1 MFTIQAVIKNFCLLS
16 ADKGHF
22 LYVYLIKDYKQVNLK
37 QIRNI
42 AIIAHVDH
50 GKTTLIDQLLQ
61 QSNIFRQ
68 NQVVQEQFLD
78 SNDLERE
85 RGITILSK
93 NISIPFKDVK
103 INLIDT
109 PGHSDFGGEVERV
122 LKMADGVLLLVDS
135 FEGPMPQ
142 TRFVLEKALHLNL
155 KPIIVINKI
164 DRADNRPEEVLD
176 EIYDL
181 FIDLDAN
188 EDQLDFPIIYASGR
202 DGWGIKELS
211 DERKDLTPLLD
222 SIIENI
228 PQPVFDDGPLQLQVT
243 TLDYNDYVG
252 RIGIG
257 RIFRGTLKKGN
268 PLSIIKR
275 NGEIKKAS
283 LKQLFIF
290 EGIERKE
297 VEEVSSGDICALVGV
312 EDIDIGDT
320 IADSENPEPLPIIP
334 IDEPTISMNF
344 TVNTSPFYGKEGKYV
359 TSRHLYERLQKEL
372 QQNVALQVQD
382 TGSPDTFKVSG
393 RGILHLSIL
402 IENMR
407 REGYELAI
415 GAPKVIYKEI
425 DGKKAEPIEILVVD
439 VPSESAGKVI
449 ELVGQKKGEMVNME
463 QKGSLTKLEFHI
475 PSRGLMGLRNRVLNA
490 TGGEGIMHHR
500 FYQYEFFKGSIT
512 QRQAGVLI
520 SMHEGQATAYAI
532 NSLQDRGK
540 FFIEP
545 GDVVYRG
552 QIVGEYNKDNDIEV
566 HVQRGKKLTNMR
578 AAGAD
583 KAAKIAPSVKF
594 TLEEC
599 LEYIK
604 DDELVEV
611 TPKSIRMRKLY
622 LDPNER
628 KRFNNRK
635 L

>member
-1 MFTIQAVIKNFCLLS
+1 MKKL
-16 ADKGHF
+16 
-22 LYVYLIKDYKQVNLK
+22 
-37 QIRNI
+37 RNI

-50 GKTTLIDQLLQ
+50 GKTTLVDQLLKQ
-61 QSNIFRQ
+61 GNVFRK
-68 NQVVQEQFLD
+68 NQVVQAQFLD

-85 RGITILSK
+85 RGITILAK
-93 NISIPFKDVK
+93 NISIPYKDVK

-142 TRFVLEKALHLNL
+142 TRFVLEKALHLHL
-155 KPIIVINKI
+155 KPIVVINKI
-164 DRADNRPEEVLD
+164 DRPDNRPAEVLD

-181 FIDLDAN
+181 FIDLDADEN
-188 EDQLDFPIIYASGR
+188 QLDFPVIYASGR
-202 DGWGIKELS
+202 DGWCVKDLK
-211 DERKDLTPLLD
+211 DERKDLVPLLD
-222 SIIENI
+222 TIVEKI
-228 PQPVFDDGPLQLQVT
+228 PQPIFDNGSVQMQVT

-257 RIFRGTLKKGN
+257 RVFRGILKKGDS
-268 PLSIIKR
+268 LSIIKR
-275 NGEIKKAS
+275 NGTIHKIS
-283 LKQLFIF
+283 IKQLFLF
-290 EGIERKE
+290 EGLERKE
-297 VEEVSSGDICALVGV
+297 VEEVLAGDICAVVGI

-320 IADSENPEPLPIIP
+320 IADSENPEPLPIIS

-359 TSRHLYERLQKEL
+359 TSRHLHERLQKEL
-372 QQNVALQVQD
+372 QQNVALQVHE
-382 TGSPDTFKVSG
+382 TGSPDTLKVSG

-415 GAPKVIYKEI
+415 GPPKVIYKEI
-425 DGKKAEPIEILVVD
+425 DTKKAEPIEILVID
-439 VPSESAGKVI
+439 VPNETAGKVI
-449 ELVGQKKGEMVNME
+449 ELVGQKRGELIKME

-475 PSRGLMGLRNRVLNA
+475 PSRGLMGLRNKVL
-490 TGGEGIMHHR
+490 TVTSGEGIMHHR
-500 FYQYEFFKGSIT
+500 FYQYEYFKGSIAH
-512 QRQAGVLI
+512 RQNGVLI

-532 NSLQDRGK
+532 DSLQDRGK
-540 FFIEP
+540 FFIDP
-545 GDVVYRG
+545 GDVVYQG

-578 AAGAD
+578 ASGSD
-583 KAAKIAPSVKF
+583 KAAKIAPSIKF
-594 TLEEC
+594 TLEEA

-622 LDPNER
+622 LDTNER
-628 KRFNNRK
+628 KRFNLK
-635 L
+635 KI

>member
-1 MFTIQAVIKNFCLLS
+1 MKE
-16 ADKGHF
+16 
-22 LYVYLIKDYKQVNLK
+22 
-37 QIRNI
+37 IRNI

-50 GKTTLIDQLLQ
+50 GKTTLIDQLLK

-93 NISIPFKDVK
+93 NISIPFKDAK

-142 TRFVLEKALHLNL
+142 TRFVLEKALHLHL
-155 KPIIVINKI
+155 KPIVVINKI
-164 DRADNRPEEVLD
+164 DRPDNRPEEVLD

-181 FIDLDAN
+181 FIDLDA
-188 EDQLDFPIIYASGR
+188 EEHQLDFPVIYASGR
-202 DGWGIKELS
+202 SGWGVKNLS
-211 DERKDLTPLLD
+211 DERKDLVPLLD

-228 PQPVFDDGPLQLQVT
+228 PQPVFEDGTVQMQVT

-257 RIFRGTLKKGN
+257 RIFRGTLKKN
-268 PLSIIKR
+268 DPLSIIKR
-275 NGEIKKAS
+275 NGSINKIA
-283 LKQLFIF
+283 LKQLFVF
-290 EGIERKE
+290 EGIERIETEK
-297 VEEVSSGDICALVGV
+297 VLAGDICAIVGV

-320 IADSENPEPLPIIP
+320 IADSENPEPLPIIA

-359 TSRHLYERLQKEL
+359 TSRHLHDRLQKEL
-372 QQNVALQVQD
+372 QQNVALQVHE
-382 TGSPDTFKVSG
+382 TGSPDTYKVSG

-439 VPSESAGKVI
+439 VPSESSGKVI
-449 ELVGQKKGEMVNME
+449 ELVGQKKGELVKME

-475 PSRGLMGLRNRVLNA
+475 PSRGLMGLRNKVLTVTA
-490 TGGEGIMHHR
+490 GEGIMHHR
-500 FYQYEFFKGSIT
+500 FYQYEYFKGSIT
-512 QRQAGVLI
+512 QRQSGVLI

-532 NSLQDRGK
+532 DSLQDRGK

-545 GDVVYRG
+545 GDIVYQG

-566 HVQRGKKLTNMR
+566 HVNRGKKLTNMR
-578 AAGAD
+578 ASGAD
-583 KAAKIAPSVKF
+583 KAAKIAPAIKF

-611 TPKSIRMRKLY
+611 TPKSIRMRKLF

-628 KRFNNRK
+628 KRFNNK
-635 L
+635 KAAI